1 MASSSARQ
9 NALVAATVFGIIPCI
24 LGLGVGLYL
33 RWGGTIWLTSNG
45 GFWPKACFCISI
57 ALLAKRAISPFED
70 RMACVGAWLMIAW
83 TWLYFPLWLTAT
95 EMPESS
101 AVVNRQGRVFIA
113 SEWAR
118 QPTDTVWLLT
128 GRAGNRIVQHVTG
141 TPKVKSVD
149 VQYRY
154 DDKYIAT
161 RSDNEDLSIPVIAA
175 ANEILTVEAGK
186 SRSSRVALFDKRDCS
201 TGYAAPPSQPASYAH

>member
-1 MASSSARQ
+1 
-9 NALVAATVFGIIPCI
+9 
-24 LGLGVGLYL
+24 
-33 RWGGTIWLTSNG
+33 
-45 GFWPKACFCISI
+45 
-57 ALLAKRAISPFED
+57 
-70 RMACVGAWLMIAW
+70 MACVGAWLMIAW

-95 EMPESS
+95 EMPKSS

-128 GRAGNRIVQHVTG
+128 GRAGNRIVQNVTG

-154 DDKYIAT
+154 DETYIAT
-161 RSDNEDLSIPVIAA
+161 RSDNEDLSS
-175 ANEILTVEAGK
+175 L
-186 SRSSRVALFDKRDCS
+186 L
-201 TGYAAPPSQPASYAH
+201 